1 MINYKKRDLSAAFK
15 NIDKTVMQAAAKSMS
30 ACTLNEKPALLSF
43 DEAETDTV
51 TYDLIRGATT
61 IVITA
66 KDAVTANQKAQQ
78 IAQQLVQDFQQNFK
92 ENLR

>member
-15 NIDKTVMQAAAKSMS
+15 NIDNTVMQAAAKSMS

-43 DEAETDTV
+43 DESETDTV
-51 TYDLIRGATT
+51 TYGLIRGTT

>member
-15 NIDKTVMQAAAKSMS
+15 NIDNTVMQAAAKSMS

-43 DEAETDTV
+43 DESETDTV

-61 IVITA
+61 VITA